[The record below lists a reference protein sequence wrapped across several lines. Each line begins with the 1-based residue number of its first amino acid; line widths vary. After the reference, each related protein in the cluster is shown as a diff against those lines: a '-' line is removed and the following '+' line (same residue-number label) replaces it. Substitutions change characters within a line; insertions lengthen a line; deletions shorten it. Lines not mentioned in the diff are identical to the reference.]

1 MIVVSVIIAFQQTQT
16 VYTNCFKL
24 FYSVYNFTT
33 IFCICTQ
40 SGNVAGAWLSWT
52 GGSLVLCLFAVMTV
66 LIEPA
71 AASSGIPGL
80 IAYLNGVEP
89 KGGKSPLTG
98 K

>member
-1 MIVVSVIIAFQQTQT
+1 M
-16 VYTNCFKL
+16 
-24 FYSVYNFTT
+24 
-33 IFCICTQ
+33 
-40 SGNVAGAWLSWT
+40 AGAWLSWT

-98 K
+98 KYFKRRESVHRVYGKHCS